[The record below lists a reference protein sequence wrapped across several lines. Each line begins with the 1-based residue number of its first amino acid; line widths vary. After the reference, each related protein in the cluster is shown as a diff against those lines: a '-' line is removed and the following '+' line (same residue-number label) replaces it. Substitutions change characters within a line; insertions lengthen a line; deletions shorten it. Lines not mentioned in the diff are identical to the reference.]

1 MAMQA
6 EANHVE
12 EQQEDEHIGPQL
24 INKLEVSFN
33 VYVRTYTPYNLC
45 HVHVF
50 IGTRY

>member
-12 EQQEDEHIGPQL
+12 EQQEDEQFGPQL

-33 VYVRTYTPYNLC
+33 VYLHTTIYAMYMCL
-45 HVHVF
+45 
-50 IGTRY
+50 